1 MNTIKTLITK
11 YKELIVYVIFGVCTT
26 FVNLVVF
33 KISNLFLGDEKYL
46 ISNVFAWFFSVIFAY
61 TTNKIFVFKSKDWG
75 VKTLVKEV
83 TSFFSSRIF
92 TFLIEEFGLYL
103 LVDVIRFK
111 DIQLNILT
119 ITINGEMIAKI
130 LVSVVVVILNYV
142 FSKLFIFKSR
152 QNWLI
157 SNVPKIFLILR
168 YIFLYFIRLYSFTLL
183 LILILCDKIKTSYIK
198 SL

>member
-75 VKTLVKEV
+75 VKNLVKEV

-142 FSKLFIFKSR
+142 FSKL
-152 QNWLI
+152 L
-157 SNVPKIFLILR
+157 FL
-168 YIFLYFIRLYSFTLL
+168 
-183 LILILCDKIKTSYIK
+183 KAGKTD
-198 SL
+198 